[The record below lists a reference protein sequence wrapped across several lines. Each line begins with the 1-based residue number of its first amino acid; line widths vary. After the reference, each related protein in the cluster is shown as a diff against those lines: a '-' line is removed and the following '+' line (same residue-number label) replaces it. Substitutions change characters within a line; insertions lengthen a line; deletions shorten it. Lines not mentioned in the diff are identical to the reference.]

1 MTDEVILHWYP
12 ASPFSQKVAWALNY
26 KNVDY
31 KTVTIPVIEPRPK
44 RRPLDGGYRKTPILQ
59 IGNHVYCDSKR
70 ILDEI
75 EKRYPEP
82 SLYPKTR
89 GGQPTEALGKGLARW
104 LDSTLFMTI
113 ASQFDTS
120 LLPEKFIKD
129 RASFAGQPVFSND
142 PYLHSEL
149 YGQLELAQQLVPTNS
164 ETLWILN
171 TPTLSMA
178 DLHLAMDSFF
188 ATNVLGGDFV
198 ERFPRLSEHMDQVV
212 AAVQFSRTEEMP
224 ALTADEALAVAKKH
238 RGANAVIE
246 NPVSESPKVAV
257 GQLVSII
264 PTDNGKVPSIGKLLT
279 LNTQEIVIEHTNT
292 EADIQSIIHF
302 PTIGFVA
309 MPVAQEK
316 L

>member
-1 MTDEVILHWYP
+1 M
-12 ASPFSQKVAWALNY
+12 
-26 KNVDY
+26 
-31 KTVTIPVIEPRPK
+31 
-44 RRPLDGGYRKTPILQ
+44 
-59 IGNHVYCDSKR
+59 DSR
-70 ILDEI
+70 GTRAN
-75 EKRYPEP
+75 RYPEP

-89 GGQPTEALGKGLARW
+89 GGQPSEALGKGLARW

-120 LLPEKFIKD
+120 LLPEKFLKD
-129 RASFAGQPVFSND
+129 RASFAGQSAFSGD

-149 YGQLELAQQLVPTNS
+149 YGQLELAQKLVPTTNNN
-164 ETLWILN
+164 ETLWILD

-188 ATNVLGGDFV
+188 ATNVLGGDFI

-212 AAVQFSRTEEMP
+212 AAIQFSRTEEMP
-224 ALTADEALAVAKKH
+224 ELTADEALAVAKKH

-246 NPVSESPKVAV
+246 NPVSESSKVTV
-257 GQLVSII
+257 GQLVSVI
-264 PTDNGKVPSIGKLLT
+264 PTDTGKVPSIGKLLT

-292 EADIQSIIHF
+292 EADVQSIIHF
-302 PTIGFVA
+302 PTIGHVV